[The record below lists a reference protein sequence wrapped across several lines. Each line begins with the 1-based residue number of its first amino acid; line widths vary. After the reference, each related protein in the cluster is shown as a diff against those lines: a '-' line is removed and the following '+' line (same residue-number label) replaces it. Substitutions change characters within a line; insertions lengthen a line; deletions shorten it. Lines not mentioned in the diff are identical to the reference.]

1 MCNFFTY
8 FSSLQT
14 NVLSENKQKNTL
26 ACSIHC
32 IIKSIQHG
40 NFSKNTNAGFELYL
54 AYRPWALPEN
64 IDVFLYNYMMS
75 VTLIPAR
82 VKHTGPKGHTKCL
95 SVPIKNRRSLN
106 LTPVA
111 TSGVGEAPRSI
122 DGSQSTYALVFSF
135 LLCLYICD
143 HLKSGWKIC
152 NVSSWFRMKI
162 FFPFFFLEVEKP
174 QKQITRVTKGP
185 DETSEEI
192 HKAFTAAANHP

>member
-1 MCNFFTY
+1 
-8 FSSLQT
+8 
-14 NVLSENKQKNTL
+14 
-26 ACSIHC
+26 
-32 IIKSIQHG
+32 
-40 NFSKNTNAGFELYL
+40 
-54 AYRPWALPEN
+54 
-64 IDVFLYNYMMS
+64 MMS

-82 VKHTGPKGHTKCL
+82 VKHTGLKGHTKCL

-162 FFPFFFLEVEKP
+162 FFPLFFWKLKNLKNKSHVSRRAQTRHQRRFIKP
-174 QKQITRVTKGP
+174 SPQRQIIPRTGP
-185 DETSEEI
+185 LLQPARSSSTV
-192 HKAFTAAANHP
+192 A